1 MITTKRKQEI
11 QEMAEADAIEDY
23 NMGQISLLDMDEL
36 DPEDVG
42 LNTLEELK
50 VYIEMYNTYVSE

>member
-1 MITTKRKQEI
+1 MITAERKQEI
-11 QEMAEADAIEDY
+11 QKMAEADAIEDY
-23 NMGQISLLDMDEL
+23 NMGQISLLDTDEL

-50 VYIEMYNTYVSE
+50 VYIEMYNTYVNE

>member
-50 VYIEMYNTYVSE
+50 VYIEMYNTYVNE

>member
-23 NMGQISLLDMDEL
+23 NMGQISLLDIDEL

-50 VYIEMYNTYVSE
+50 VYIEMYNTYVNE

>member
-50 VYIEMYNTYVSE
+50 VYIEMYNAYVNE